1 MSLSNQNGRALEY
14 IIVDKILCE
23 ASQNCRVTD
32 RARID
37 QERDISKFN
46 SLSDEMKNN
55 FILASQ
61 RIYSWLTNQ
70 YSFGS
75 NTFILDRLPDSD
87 AQYSNPTDISIDIN
101 NQTINLSIKHNHYAT
116 KHQRPASLA
125 QHVGIIKGD
134 NEDIAYRLRHKRI
147 CNKFHNH
154 VRSISNDFKKFSE
167 VKEYNSELIDRNLYK
182 PVCEDV
188 ITFLSNSKNNIERV
202 LHLFKFLVGDRDFY
216 KFIVKGQSTYLM
228 NFSAIKNPTSF
239 DIRLLDSSHIEI
251 EFDNNWI
258 FNMRLHTASSQMSGC
273 NKNGCSLKF
282 DTQLSNEPLV
292 EIEI

>member
-14 IIVDKILCE
+14 IIVEKILRE
-23 ASQNCRVTD
+23 NPHSSITD
-32 RARID
+32 RAKVD

-46 SLSDEMKNN
+46 SLPDDLKNN
-55 FILASQ
+55 FRLASQ
-61 RIYSWLTNQ
+61 RIYSWLVNH
-70 YSFGS
+70 YSLDR

-87 AQYSNPTDISIDIN
+87 AQQSNPTDISIDIN

-134 NEDIAYRLRHKRI
+134 TEDIEYRRRHKRI
-147 CNKFHNH
+147 CNEFYNH
-154 VRSISNDFKKFSE
+154 VKSINNDFKKFNE
-167 VKEYNSELIDRNLYK
+167 VKEYSNELIDRSLYK

-188 ITFLSNSKNNIERV
+188 IMFLSNSKNNTERV
-202 LHLFKFLVGDRDFY
+202 LHFFKFLVGDRDFY
-216 KFIVKGQSTYLM
+216 KFIIKDQSTYLM
-228 NFSAIKNPTSF
+228 DFSAIKSPTSF
-239 DIRLLDSSHIEI
+239 DISLLDSSHIEI
-251 EFDNNWI
+251 EFNNNWI

-282 DTQLSNEPLV
+282 DTKLSNDPLV